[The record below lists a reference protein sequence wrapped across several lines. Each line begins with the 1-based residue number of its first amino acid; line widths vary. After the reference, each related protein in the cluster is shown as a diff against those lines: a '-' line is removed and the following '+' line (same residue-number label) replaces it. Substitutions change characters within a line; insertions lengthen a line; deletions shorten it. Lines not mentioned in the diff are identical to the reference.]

1 MMSFL
6 LEDRHLIL
14 GESYVSLWKVE
25 VTLDRYKL
33 FSLKKAALLRRFVAI
48 LILRW
53 TLSSLKKDL
62 QGQIET
68 IEGIYP

>member
-25 VTLDRYKL
+25 GTLSRHRL
-33 FSLKKAALLRRFVAI
+33 FSLMKAVLLRRFGVSW
-48 LILRW
+48 ILRW
-53 TLSSLKKDL
+53 TLSSLERNL
-62 QGQIET
+62 QVLIET
-68 IEGIYP
+68 I